1 MDRSTSWLPLKE
13 LKESNPVE
21 TAKYAVA
28 MDIEKKPAFAWWV
41 KHVLKKQDKIIKKV
55 KARVSKKM
63 HMFGIE
69 VPDTVK
75 EALEPNKMN
84 DNDLWQKAIDKEMQ
98 NVKVAF

>member
-1 MDRSTSWLPLKE
+1 
-13 LKESNPVE
+13 
-21 TAKYAVA
+21 
-28 MDIEKKPAFAWWV
+28 
-41 KHVLKKQDKIIKKV
+41 
-55 KARVSKKM
+55 M